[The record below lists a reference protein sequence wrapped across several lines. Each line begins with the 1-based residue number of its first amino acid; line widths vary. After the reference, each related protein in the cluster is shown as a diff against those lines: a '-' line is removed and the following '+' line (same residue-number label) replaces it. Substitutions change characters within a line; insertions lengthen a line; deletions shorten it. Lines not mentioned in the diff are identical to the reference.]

1 MATTY
6 NQAALNKERKDK
18 FILVVPTPKFLKED
32 VNRYSRKNNLVNPD
46 SMQFSVYGSVVPPI
60 TIPNVE
66 VRYSGQT
73 LNVTSHNRPAY
84 PPVNVKF
91 TIDNRF
97 NNYWFIY
104 KWLDKMQ
111 DDYAGYFNPDKD
123 YQKGAVI
130 EDQYMS
136 DFTIYALD
144 EYNKRVAQF
153 DFTKGFPTFLGG
165 IEYSYRDPG
174 EIETQFSFA
183 YSQFYVKLLAPE

>member
-1 MATTY
+1 MSVSYT
-6 NQAALNKERKDK
+6 QAALNKERKDK
-18 FILVVPTPKFLKED
+18 FIMVIPTPKFLKDD
-32 VNRYSRKNNLVNPD
+32 VNKFVRDNKQVNPD
-46 SMQFSVYGSVVPPI
+46 TVQFSIYGSVVPPVQ
-60 TIPNVE
+60 IPNVE

-97 NNYWFIY
+97 ENYWFIY
-104 KWLDKMQ
+104 KWLNKLQ
-111 DDYAGYFNPDKD
+111 DDYAGYFNEEKNYPK
-123 YQKGAVI
+123 KKVI
-130 EDQYMS
+130 EEEYMA

-153 DFTKGFPTFLGG
+153 DYTKGFPTFLGG
-165 IEYSYRDPG
+165 VEYSYRDPG

-183 YSQFYVKLLAPE
+183 YSQFYVSLLQP

>member
-1 MATTY
+1 MSVSYT
-6 NQAALNKERKDK
+6 QAALNKERKDK
-18 FILVVPTPKFLKED
+18 FIMVIPTPKFLKDD
-32 VNRYSRKNNLVNPD
+32 VNKFVRDNKQVNPD
-46 SMQFSVYGSVVPPI
+46 TVQFSIYGSVVPPVQ
-60 TIPNVE
+60 IPNVE

-97 NNYWFIY
+97 ENYWFIY
-104 KWLDKMQ
+104 KWLNKLQ
-111 DDYAGYFNPDKD
+111 DDYAGYFNEEKNYPK
-123 YQKGAVI
+123 KKVI
-130 EDQYMS
+130 EDEYMA

-153 DFTKGFPTFLGG
+153 DYTKGFPTFLGG
-165 IEYSYRDPG
+165 VEYSYRDPG

-183 YSQFYVKLLAPE
+183 YSQFYVSLLQP

>member
-1 MATTY
+1 MSLAY

-18 FILVVPTPKFLKED
+18 FIMVIPTPKFLKDD
-32 VNRYSRKNNLVNPD
+32 VNKFVRDNKQVNPD
-46 SMQFSVYGSVVPPI
+46 SVQFSIYGSVVPPVQ
-60 TIPNVE
+60 IPNVE

-97 NNYWFIY
+97 ENYWFIY
-104 KWLDKMQ
+104 KWLNKLQ
-111 DDYAGYFNPDKD
+111 DDYAGYFNEEKNYPK
-123 YQKGAVI
+123 KKVI
-130 EDQYMS
+130 EDEYMA

-153 DFTKGFPTFLGG
+153 DYTKGFPTFLGG
-165 IEYSYRDPG
+165 VEYSYRDPG

-183 YSQFYVKLLAPE
+183 YSQFYVSLLQP

>member
-18 FILVVPTPKFLKED
+18 FILVIPTPKFLKED
-32 VNRYSRKNNLVNPD
+32 VNRYSRKNKNVNPD
-46 SMQFSVYGSVVPPI
+46 SMQFSVYGSVVPPV

-97 NNYWFIY
+97 NNY
-104 KWLDKMQ
+104 
-111 DDYAGYFNPDKD
+111 
-123 YQKGAVI
+123 
-130 EDQYMS
+130 
-136 DFTIYALD
+136 
-144 EYNKRVAQF
+144 
-153 DFTKGFPTFLGG
+153 
-165 IEYSYRDPG
+165 
-174 EIETQFSFA
+174 
-183 YSQFYVKLLAPE
+183 

>member
-1 MATTY
+1 MSLAY

-18 FILVVPTPKFLKED
+18 FIMVIPTPKFLKDD
-32 VNRYSRKNNLVNPD
+32 VNKFVRDNKQVNPD
-46 SMQFSVYGSVVPPI
+46 SVQFSIYGSVVPPVQ
-60 TIPNVE
+60 IPNVE
-66 VRYSGQT
+66 VRYAGQT

-97 NNYWFIY
+97 ENYWFIY
-104 KWLDKMQ
+104 KWLNKLQ
-111 DDYAGYFNPDKD
+111 DDYAGYFNEEKNYPK
-123 YQKGAVI
+123 KKVI
-130 EDQYMS
+130 EDEYMA

-153 DFTKGFPTFLGG
+153 DYTKGFPTFLGG
-165 IEYSYRDPG
+165 VEYSYRDPG

-183 YSQFYVKLLAPE
+183 YSQFYVSLLQP

>member
-1 MATTY
+1 MPVNY
-6 NQAALNKERKDK
+6 NQSPFNKERKDK
-18 FILVVPTPKFLKED
+18 FILVIPTPKFLKED
-32 VNRYSRKNNLVNPD
+32 VSELARKNTLVDPN
-46 SMQFSVYGSVVPPI
+46 SIQFSIYGGVVPPVS
-60 TIPNVE
+60 IPNVE
-66 VRYSGQT
+66 ARYSGQT
-73 LNVTSHNRPAY
+73 LNVSSHNRPVY

-104 KWLDKMQ
+104 KWLDKLQ
-111 DDYAGYFNPDKD
+111 DDKKGYFNPDKD
-123 YQKGAVI
+123 YKKGAVV
-130 EDQYMS
+130 ETEYMA

-153 DFTKGFPTFLGG
+153 DYTKAFPTFLGG

-183 YSQFYVKLLAPE
+183 YSQFYTTLLQP

>member
-1 MATTY
+1 MSVSYT
-6 NQAALNKERKDK
+6 QAALNKERKDK
-18 FILVVPTPKFLKED
+18 FIMVIPTPKFLKDD
-32 VNRYSRKNNLVNPD
+32 VNKFVRDNKQVNPD
-46 SMQFSVYGSVVPPI
+46 SVQFSIYGSVVPPVQ
-60 TIPNVE
+60 IPNVE

-97 NNYWFIY
+97 ENYWFIY
-104 KWLDKMQ
+104 KWLNKLQ
-111 DDYAGYFNPDKD
+111 DDYAGYFNEEKNYPK
-123 YQKGAVI
+123 KKVI
-130 EDQYMS
+130 EEEYMA

-153 DFTKGFPTFLGG
+153 DYTKGFPTFLGG
-165 IEYSYRDPG
+165 VEYSYRDPG

-183 YSQFYVKLLAPE
+183 YSQFYVSLLQP